1 MMFIITITIRSI
13 IIEYYYF
20 YLYYLIISLCPIMCY
35 FVYLCKNDSNF
46 IITVLITGV
55 IKLNSAQYYFFL
67 NFFSLKSLLE
77 LLFQMIKRILIYEIQ
92 SD

>member
-1 MMFIITITIRSI
+1 MMFIMTIRSI

-20 YLYYLIISLCPIMCY
+20 YLYYLISLCTIICY
-35 FVYLCKNDSNF
+35 FVYLCKNDGNF
-46 IITVLITGV
+46 IITVLITGG
-55 IKLNSAQYYFFL
+55 IKLNLAQYYFFL